1 MSTVRNCEILARIT
15 PHGKPSIREL
25 VDLFGGMLVKRYLKN
40 FVRVIN
46 RRFNSSPL
54 GVGGSESRFGPSI
67 VVSRQFSSV
76 APKVIYGAQF
86 LDTAIYETVVR
97 GRFDINPERLL
108 DRITYIGKSAV
119 NFSTENLQHLN
130 LLDLTNGKATC
141 HGVPTDVIRSSDH
154 KDGQYFS
161 QFVYNNM
168 QNIDGFIY
176 SSRFTEEECVALY
189 SDRVG
194 TKLRPT
200 SPIPLS
206 KTAVEFAMLSKNIKV
221 K

>member
-1 MSTVRNCEILARIT
+1 M
-15 PHGKPSIREL
+15 
-25 VDLFGGMLVKRYLKN
+25 
-40 FVRVIN
+40 
-46 RRFNSSPL
+46 
-54 GVGGSESRFGPSI
+54 
-67 VVSRQFSSV
+67 
-76 APKVIYGAQF
+76 IYGAEF

-108 DRITYIGKSAV
+108 DRITYIGKSAF
-119 NFSTENLQHLN
+119 NFSTENLQLLN

-141 HGVPTDVIRSSDH
+141 LGVPTDVIRSTDH
-154 KDGQYFS
+154 KEGQYFS

-189 SDRVG
+189 IDRVG

-206 KTAVEFAMLSKNIKV
+206 KTAGEFAMLSKNIKV